1 MSGSGKYKKVGKTW
15 VKISDSSNKSTS
27 SSSSARE
34 KRVKIDGKMFLSSEA
49 RYYIN
54 KILKKILNNDKNS
67 KVYLENLGKLP
78 TKPLRERVDE
88 LKTGSNNIEDF
99 HKDFFF
105 NSLLKNFYKQ
115 GSKKKHKKKPTKK
128 HKKKHSN
135 KKHKKGSTKRRSVK
149 RIYTKRR

>member
-15 VKISDSSNKSTS
+15 VKISESLSKSTS

-99 HKDFFF
+99 YKDFFF
-105 NSLLKNFYKQ
+105 NSLLRNFYKQ
-115 GSKKKHKKKPTKK
+115 GTKKKPTKK
-128 HKKKHSN
+128 KPT

>member
-1 MSGSGKYKKVGKTW
+1 MSGSGKWKKVGKTW
-15 VKISDSSNKSTS
+15 VKISTSLSKSTS

-34 KRVKIDGKMFLSSEA
+34 KRIKIDGKMFLSSEA

-99 HKDFFF
+99 YKDFFF
-105 NSLLKNFYKQ
+105 NSLLRNFYKQ
-115 GSKKKHKKKPTKK
+115 GSKKKPTKKKPTKK
-128 HKKKHSN
+128 
-135 KKHKKGSTKRRSVK
+135 KHKKGSTKRRSTKRRSVK

>member
-15 VKISDSSNKSTS
+15 VKISESLSKSTS
-27 SSSSARE
+27 SSRSARE
-34 KRVKIDGKMFLSSEA
+34 KKIKIDGKMFLSSEA

-88 LKTGSNNIEDF
+88 LKTDSNNIEDF
-99 HKDFFF
+99 YKDFFF
-105 NSLLKNFYKQ
+105 NSLLRNFYKQ
-115 GSKKKHKKKPTKK
+115 GSKKKPTKKKPTK
-128 HKKKHSN
+128 

>member
-15 VKISDSSNKSTS
+15 VKISESLSKSTS
-27 SSSSARE
+27 SEANE
-34 KRVKIDGKMFLSSEA
+34 KRVKIDEKWLKISKA
-49 RYYIN
+49 KPYIN
-54 KILKKILNNDKNS
+54 KILKKILNHEKDS
-67 KVYLENLGKLP
+67 IEYLSHLSKLP
-78 TKPLRERVDE
+78 TKSLQERVDE
-88 LKTGSNNIEDF
+88 LKTDSNNIEDF
-99 HKDFFF
+99 YKDFFF

-135 KKHKKGSTKRRSVK
+135 KKHKKGYTKRRSVK

>member
-1 MSGSGKYKKVGKTW
+1 MSGEWTKVGKTW
-15 VKISDSSNKSTS
+15 VKISTSLSKSTS
-27 SSSSARE
+27 NSSSSRE

-99 HKDFFF
+99 YKDFFF
-105 NSLLKNFYKQ
+105 NSLLRDFYKQ
-115 GSKKKHKKKPTKK
+115 GSKKKPTKK
-128 HKKKHSN
+128 YKKKHTKKKYTK

-149 RIYTKRR
+149 RIYTKRI